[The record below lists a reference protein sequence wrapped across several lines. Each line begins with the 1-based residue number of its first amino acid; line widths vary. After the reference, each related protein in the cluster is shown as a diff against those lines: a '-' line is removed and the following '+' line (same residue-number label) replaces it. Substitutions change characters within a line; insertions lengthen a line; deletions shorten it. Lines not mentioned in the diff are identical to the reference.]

1 MLLTAT
7 GTEKRRGLALI
18 LHDSSRPATT
28 MEHDWKPKGLCR
40 K

>member
-1 MLLTAT
+1 MLFMAT

-18 LHDSSRPATT
+18 LHDSSQPATT
-28 MEHDWKPKGLCR
+28 MEQEWEPKGLCR